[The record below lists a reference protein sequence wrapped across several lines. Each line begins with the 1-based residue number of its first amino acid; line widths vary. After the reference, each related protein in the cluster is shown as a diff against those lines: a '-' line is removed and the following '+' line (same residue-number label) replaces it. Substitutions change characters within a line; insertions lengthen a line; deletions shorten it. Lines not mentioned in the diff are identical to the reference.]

1 MIDLLA
7 SSIIAVFTGL
17 LSGPSPAATPF
28 GLWQRADAQFEAR
41 FYACD
46 DKLCARLT
54 VAHAKNSQIRSGAM
68 LVQSAALTSHNM
80 WEGRVLNIDSGA
92 MTAGVI
98 TLQGRDTLAVKSC
111 TALVFCRVESWSRV
125 R

>member
-28 GLWQRADAQFEAR
+28 GLWQRPDAPVEAR

-54 VAHAKNSQIRSGAM
+54 KVDADNPKVTNGAA
-68 LVQSAALTSHNM
+68 LVQSAALTAHNM
-80 WEGRVLNIDSGA
+80 WEGRVLDTNSGN
-92 MTAGVI
+92 TVAGVI
-98 TLQGRDTLAVKSC
+98 TLQGRDTLNVKTC
-111 TALVFCRVESWSRV
+111 TALLFCRVETWSRV
-125 R
+125 K

>member
-17 LSGPSPAATPF
+17 LSVPTPAATPF
-28 GLWQRADAQFEAR
+28 GLWQRADAPIEAR
-41 FYACD
+41 FYPCD
-46 DKLCARLT
+46 DKLCARVT
-54 VAHAKNSQIRSGAM
+54 ATSAKSRQVRSGTM
-68 LVQSAALTSHNM
+68 LVQDAAPTSHNM
-80 WEGRVLNIDSGA
+80 WEGKVLDVDSGS
-92 MTAGVI
+92 MVAGVI
-98 TLQGRDTLAVKSC
+98 TLNGRDTLAMKTC

>member
-28 GLWQRADAQFEAR
+28 GLWQRADAQVEAR
-41 FYACD
+41 FSSCD

-54 VAHAKNSQIRSGAM
+54 EVHGKNRQVKTGAT

-80 WEGRVLNIDSGA
+80 WEGRVLDLDSGN
-92 MTAGVI
+92 MVAGVI
-98 TLQGRDTLAVKSC
+98 TLQGRDTLTVKSC